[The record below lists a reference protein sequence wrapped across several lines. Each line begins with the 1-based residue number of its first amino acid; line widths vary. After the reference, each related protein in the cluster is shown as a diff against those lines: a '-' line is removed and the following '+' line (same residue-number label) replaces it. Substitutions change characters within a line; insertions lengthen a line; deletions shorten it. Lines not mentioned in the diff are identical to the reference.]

1 MISAPPHAG
10 QDALLAASLA
20 AVPNDTLPFT
30 AALLLCVVAI
40 AALAFRLRD
49 ERRKTKVLAAQIELS
64 QHRRKIVF
72 DFLHDLGEAFTEGI
86 DRDELLRLI
95 ADFSVSTTQASAG
108 AVFLLDAEKK
118 FLRAEV
124 VVGPFPPP
132 LQPADIPGAKSGE
145 PLRDLERIL
154 KSQTILLGEGLIGEV
169 AQKGKPVLIQ
179 DGLKDA
185 RLVQY
190 KDPALQTRTAIFIP
204 LKFRDEVL
212 GVMAVV
218 NKQTGESAPFFNAN
232 DLFLL
237 DALADHAA
245 ISLHNTTLY
254 TIQAE
259 QKQLDGDLRVASEI
273 QQMLLP
279 DHAPKV
285 PNFELVGH
293 NISARHV
300 GGDYYDFLRL
310 DETHVGVVIAD
321 VSGKAIPGALVMTM
335 CRSAIR
341 AQTNLGLSPI
351 DVVRRVN
358 ELLLPDLREDMFI
371 TLLYGILDST
381 KRTFTFVRAGH
392 DPLLWY
398 HAQTEAVEVVA
409 PHGTAV
415 GLDRSERFGREL
427 EVRRLNLSAGDLLV
441 LYTDGITES
450 LNAEETEFS
459 REQLIEL
466 IKKNAGGTVGQI
478 CEIVFERVREFTNNG
493 PLHDDRTLIVIKA
506 T

>member
-1 MISAPPHAG
+1 VISTAPHAG
-10 QDALLAASLA
+10 QDALLATSLA
-20 AVPNDTLPFT
+20 AVPN
-30 AALLLCVVAI
+30 AAWPWLVSLLCAVASGVLI
-40 AALAFRLRD
+40 QRLRT
-49 ERRKTKVLAAQIELS
+49 EQRKTKVLSAQIELS

-72 DFLHDLGEAFTEGI
+72 DFLHDLGEAFAGGI

-132 LQPADIPGAKSGE
+132 LQPADVPGTKSGE
-145 PLRDLERIL
+145 PLRDLEQIL
-154 KSQTILLGEGLIGEV
+154 KSQTILFGEGLIGEV

-185 RLVQY
+185 RLVHY

-341 AQTNLGLSPI
+341 AQTNLDLSPI
-351 DVVRRVN
+351 DVVRRAN

-427 EVRRLNLSAGDLLV
+427 EARRLNVAVGDLLV

-450 LNAEETEFS
+450 LNADEAEFG
-459 REQLIEL
+459 RDQLIEL
-466 IKKNAGGTVGQI
+466 IKQNSGSTVGQI
-478 CEIVFERVREFTNNG
+478 CETVFERVREFTNNG